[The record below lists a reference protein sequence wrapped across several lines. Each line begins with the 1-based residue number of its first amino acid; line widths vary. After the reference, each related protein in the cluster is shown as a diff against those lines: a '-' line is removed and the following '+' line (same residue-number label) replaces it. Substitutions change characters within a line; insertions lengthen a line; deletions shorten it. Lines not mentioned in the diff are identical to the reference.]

1 MNKTVFS
8 LIFLLAFCFLTGT
21 EPDFYVWQRHHTSEV
36 QQAVEELNEIMKT
49 KAEDQRK
56 QTQRKMF
63 DAVKKNDLK
72 EAEKCLLQGADVNRP
87 DEKGLVPLHYAAVCE
102 HVEMVKWLLAH
113 GADVNRQN
121 DLTYWT
127 PLHYALGSD
136 DFTDFTEGLRP
147 KPNPEKTLELV
158 RLLVEAKA
166 NINAEDDHGL
176 TPVYLALADLNILK
190 YLSEHGGCLDAG
202 DAYRG
207 QSPLHFAIHDASLE
221 VIEFIL
227 KKGGINKIN
236 ESDGNGYAPLHHAV
250 LCTNLEFVKCLVEH
264 GADINQVIEEDG
276 ETPLDLAEDSSDFA
290 KYLKARGDESPELAK
305 HLKKRKKALSEIAKY
320 LKVHGAV
327 SGKSAGKSIG
337 H

>member
-1 MNKTVFS
+1 MMFS
-8 LIFLLAFCFLTGT
+8 IIAVCLLAGCADKTHSGSAGRIDQLKAETK
-21 EPDFYVWQRHHTSEV
+21 SEV
-36 QQAVEELNEIMKT
+36 QKRLVL
-49 KAEDQRK
+49 
-56 QTQRKMF
+56 
-63 DAVKKNDLK
+63 AVKKNDRK
-72 EAEKCLLQGADVNRP
+72 EAERCLKLGAGVNDS
-87 DEKGLVPLHYAAVCE
+87 DENGLVPLHYAAVCQ

-158 RLLVEAKA
+158 KLLVEAKA
-166 NINAEDDHGL
+166 NVNAEDDHGL
-176 TPVYLALADLNILK
+176 TPVYLALSDLNILK
-190 YLSEHGGCLDAG
+190 YLSEHGGCIEAG

-221 VIEFIL
+221 VVEFIL
-227 KKGGINKIN
+227 KEGGINKIN
-236 ESDGNGYAPLHHAV
+236 ECDGNGYAPLHHAV

-264 GADINQVIEEDG
+264 GANINQVIEEDG
-276 ETPLDLAEDSSDFA
+276 ETPLDLAEDSSDLA
-290 KYLKARGDESPELAK
+290 KYLKA
-305 HLKKRKKALSEIAKY
+305 
-320 LKVHGAV
+320 HGAV
-327 SGKSAGKSIG
+327 SGKSAGKSVG

>member
-1 MNKTVFS
+1 MNKTFLKMIFS
-8 LIFLLAFCFLTGT
+8 IIAACLLAGCADKPHSDSAGRIDQLKA
-21 EPDFYVWQRHHTSEV
+21 E
-36 QQAVEELNEIMKT
+36 T
-49 KAEDQRK
+49 KAEVQKRL
-56 QTQRKMF
+56 F
-63 DAVKKNDLK
+63 LAVKKNDLK
-72 EAEKCLLQGADVNRP
+72 EAERCFKLGARVNDS
-87 DEKGLVPLHYAAVCE
+87 DENGLVPLHYAAVCQ

-136 DFTDFTEGLRP
+136 DFTDFTEGLCP

-207 QSPLHFAIHDASLE
+207 QAPLHVAIHDASLE

-276 ETPLDLAEDSSDFA
+276 ETPLDLAVDSSDFA

-320 LKVHGAV
+320 LKAHGAV

>member
-1 MNKTVFS
+1 MNKTFLKMIFS
-8 LIFLLAFCFLTGT
+8 IIAVCLLAGCADKPHSDSAGRIDQLKAETK
-21 EPDFYVWQRHHTSEV
+21 SEV
-36 QQAVEELNEIMKT
+36 QKRL
-49 KAEDQRK
+49 
-56 QTQRKMF
+56 F
-63 DAVKKNDLK
+63 LAVKKNDRK
-72 EAEKCLLQGADVNRP
+72 EAERCLKLGAGVNDS
-87 DEKGLVPLHYAAVCE
+87 DENGLVPLHYAAVCR

-113 GADVNRQN
+113 GADVNRQH

-158 RLLVEAKA
+158 KLLVEAKA
-166 NINAEDDHGL
+166 NANAEDDHGL

-221 VIEFIL
+221 VVEFIL
-227 KKGGINKIN
+227 KEGGINKIN
-236 ESDGNGYAPLHHAV
+236 ECDGNGYAPLHHAV

-276 ETPLDLAEDSSDFA
+276 ETPLDLAEDSSDLA

-320 LKVHGAV
+320 LKAHGAI
-327 SGKSAGKSIG
+327 SGKSAGKSVG